1 MQIDVPSLWADV
13 GFLGSSAVLE
23 RRLLLRCLII
33 DELARDLFLHSRVQ
47 GSWFALRNNVWT
59 RGADAAAAFSYHVP
73 IHQPGERSK

>member
-33 DELARDLFLHSRVQ
+33 DELARDLFMHSRVQ
-47 GSWFALRNNVWT
+47 GCSWFGLWNNVWT
-59 RGADAAAAFSYHVP
+59 RCS
-73 IHQPGERSK
+73 